1 MADKIITPEIEIL
14 DKLNEI
20 TGSKFRPIKSNLTK
34 ITALLKAD
42 FSEMDILEVIQLK
55 TIQWKNNPKMA
66 GYLCP
71 TTLFRESNFEKYHNE
86 VHQVK
91 ANPKLYEQYFKQINK
106 MPSSAADHADDLDAM
121 FGE

>member
-1 MADKIITPEIEIL
+1 MKAEHTQEIEIL
-14 DKLNEI
+14 NALNEI

-71 TTLFRESNFEKYHNE
+71 TTLFRESNFEKYYNE
-86 VHQVK
+86 VQQVK
-91 ANPKLYEQYFKQINK
+91 NNPKLYEQYFRKINK
-106 MPSSAADHADDLDAM
+106 IPNSAADDFADLEAM